1 MIYVRPY
8 LKDLVNYEL
17 ILTTKQFKLGLFK
30 NFRLCLLP
38 QIEIP
43 FLTQKKML
51 AFCILI
57 FIKKGIIIKW
67 CIKEPN
73 IEVALGLTNIF
84 PSMHNRVH
92 SKFEFQVGY
101 SN

>member
-1 MIYVRPY
+1 M
-8 LKDLVNYEL
+8 
-17 ILTTKQFKLGLFK
+17 LFEEK
-30 NFRLCLLP
+30 ICSPCIFRAD
-38 QIEIP
+38 IH
-43 FLTQKKML
+43 
-51 AFCILI
+51 
-57 FIKKGIIIKW
+57 KKGIIIKW

-101 SN
+101 AN